1 MEFVPV
7 VIYIVLLGYLGYRS
21 RRRGAGDEEF
31 LLSSRS
37 LTVPAFVATLVSTWY
52 GGILGVGEFVYSYGI
67 SVWFVFGLP
76 YYLFALLFA
85 WLVAPKVR
93 AANSYSIPDML
104 YRAYGRPG
112 GLLGSLFLLI
122 MTSPAPYILML
133 AVLIQYFF
141 GVSFIWSLLAGTFF
155 SIFYV
160 YQGGFRAVVQTDKLQ
175 FLLMFG
181 GFVVLLIYLLRDT
194 LSFTQM
200 FSQLNA
206 LHKDAAGGM
215 SWQNILVWFLIASW
229 TFIDPGFH
237 QRCAAAK
244 TPQVARRGILI
255 SVAFWFLFDSLTMLT
270 GLYAVVLLPNIQPMM
285 SYPLLAQKVL
295 PPFMNGLFV
304 AGLLAIIMSTID
316 SYTFLSALTFG
327 RDIWAQWRNVP
338 SSKRAVQAG
347 LGLTAIIALALIYLA
362 PSVIRLWY
370 NLGSLFIPPLL
381 LPLLAVYFPQW
392 RLGRKS
398 TFAVMLLSFSLSF
411 GAFLWGQ
418 THILNG
424 QPQYLLNLE
433 PFFPGMAFSVGWYF
447 VGKRST
453 HNAEH

>member
-1 MEFVPV
+1 MEIIPV
-7 VIYIVLLGYLGYRS
+7 IAYIFLLGYLGYRS
-21 RRRGAGDEEF
+21 HRRGAGDEEF

-67 SVWFVFGLP
+67 SAWFVFGLP

-104 YRAYGRPG
+104 YRTYGRPG

-141 GVSFIWSLLAGTFF
+141 GLSFIWSLLAGTFF

-181 GFVVLLIYLLRDT
+181 GFVLLLIYLLHDVLGPVQLFSHLDT
-194 LSFTQM
+194 
-200 FSQLNA
+200 
-206 LHKDAAGGM
+206 LHKDPLGGM
-215 SWQNILVWFLIASW
+215 NWQNILVWFLIASW

-255 SVAFWFLFDSLTMLT
+255 SVAFWFVFDSLTMLT
-270 GLYAVVLLPNIQPMM
+270 GLYAVVLQPDIQPMM

-304 AGLLAIIMSTID
+304 TGLLAIIMSTID
-316 SYTFLSALTFG
+316 SYTFLSAMTFG
-327 RDIWAQWRNVP
+327 RDIWAQWRNVS

-347 LGLTAIIALALIYLA
+347 LGLTAVIALTLIYLA

-381 LPLLAVYFPQW
+381 LPLLATYFPHW
-392 RLGRKS
+392 RLNGKS
-398 TFAVMLLSFSLSF
+398 TFAAMLFSFLLSCA
-411 GAFLWGQ
+411 AFLWGQ
-418 THILNG
+418 THLLDG
-424 QPQYLLNLE
+424 QPQYLYQLE
-433 PFFPGMAFSVGWYF
+433 PFFPGMTLSIVWFLI
-447 VGKRST
+447 GKKVTR
-453 HNAEH
+453 NAER

>member
-7 VIYIVLLGYLGYRS
+7 IIYILLLGYLGYRS
-21 RRRGAGDEEF
+21 RRRGADDEEF

-52 GGILGVGEFVYSYGI
+52 GGILGVGEFVYSYGV

-104 YRAYGRPG
+104 YRVYGRPG
-112 GLLGSLFLLI
+112 GLLGSLFLII

-133 AVLIQYFF
+133 ALLIQYVF
-141 GVSFIWSLLAGTFF
+141 GVDYFWSLLAGTFF

-181 GFVVLLIYLLRDT
+181 GFILLLIYLLHDT
-194 LSFTQM
+194 LSVPQM
-200 FSQLNA
+200 FSQLDA
-206 LHKDAAGGM
+206 LHKDPAGGM
-215 SWQNILVWFLIASW
+215 SWQNLLVWFLIASW

-244 TPQVARRGILI
+244 TPQVARRGIII
-255 SVAFWFLFDSLTMLT
+255 SVAFWFVFDSLTMIT
-270 GLYAVVLLPNIQPMM
+270 GLYAVVLLPHIQPMM
-285 SYPLLAQKVL
+285 AYPLLAQKVL
-295 PPFMNGLFV
+295 PPVINGLFLT
-304 AGLLAIIMSTID
+304 GLLAIVMSTID

-327 RDIWAQWRNVP
+327 RDIWGQWRRTS

-347 LGLTAIIALALIYLA
+347 LGLTALIALVLIYLA
-362 PSVIRLWY
+362 PSIIRLWY

-381 LPLLAVYFPQW
+381 LPLLAAYFPRW
-392 RLGRKS
+392 RLSAAS
-398 TFAVMLLSFSLSF
+398 TFTVMLLSFAFSF

-418 THILNG
+418 THVQNG

-433 PFFPGMAFSVGWYF
+433 PFFPGMLLSMLWFAAGNLFT
-447 VGKRST
+447 R
-453 HNAEH
+453 NAAR